1 MRLAVSVIRSTLGNR
16 ELRRVVLGY
25 ALFSSTEF
33 AVWIAMLVYAFQQ
46 GGTTAAGVVA
56 LVQLVPAALFA
67 PIGGLL
73 ADRRRPEGVLAGG
86 YVTQAA
92 AMGATAVVL
101 LGGGAPW
108 LAYAFAAVATTAIT
122 ITRPAQAVLAP
133 GLARTPEELT
143 GFNIVVGWIES
154 AAVLVAPALTG
165 ILLAFGSPGLVF
177 ALSAGGVLAAGFL
190 VLPLRTGKARPHAT
204 QPIWEGAAADVVAGA
219 RAVVANPPVR
229 LLVAFLVAQCV
240 ALGAFDVIAV
250 VLAFDVLDLGQSGA
264 GYLNAALGA
273 GGVLGAAATLTLIG
287 RRRLVPPLLLGAV
300 CFGAAFVLLGAYP
313 TTVGAF
319 VLLVV
324 GGGGT
329 MVVDVAGRTLLQ
341 RVAPA
346 DLLARVFALY
356 EALSQAAFA
365 VGAILVPALVAA
377 GGATAALVAAG
388 ALLPLLVLLRFRAL
402 RSIDEAAT
410 VPIVEISLLRSMSIF
425 APLPAP
431 ALEGLARSL
440 EPVRAEPGSVII
452 REGDTGDRFYAIA
465 DGEVEITR
473 GGERLASRGR
483 SEGIGEIALLHDV
496 PRTATATAATDV
508 LLYALDREPF
518 VLAVTGHAP
527 AAQAAD
533 EIVRERSAR

>member
-1 MRLAVSVIRSTLGNR
+1 MRHPASVIRTTLRNR
-16 ELRRVVLGY
+16 DLRWVVLAY

-56 LVQLVPAALFA
+56 LAQLVPAALFA

-86 YVTQAA
+86 YVAQAA

-101 LGGGAPW
+101 FGGGAPW
-108 LAYAFAAVATTAIT
+108 LAYAFAAAATTAIT

-133 GLARTPEELT
+133 GLARTLEELT
-143 GFNIVVGWIES
+143 GFNVVVGWIES

-177 ALSAGGVLAAGFL
+177 ALSAGGVLMAGVL

-204 QPIWEGAAADVVAGA
+204 QRIWEGAVADVVAGF
-219 RAVVANPPVR
+219 RAVAANPPVR

-287 RRRLVPPLLLGAV
+287 RRHLVPPLLLGAV

-324 GGGGT
+324 AGGGSII
-329 MVVDVAGRTLLQ
+329 VDVAGRTLLQ
-341 RVAPA
+341 RVAPP

-356 EALSQAAFA
+356 EGLSQAAFA
-365 VGAILVPALVAA
+365 VGAILVPAFVAV

-440 EPVRAEPGSVII
+440 EPLRPEPGSVII

-465 DGEVEITR
+465 DGEVEISR
-473 GGERLASRGR
+473 GGKRLVSRGR
-483 SEGIGEIALLHDV
+483 GEGIGEIALLRDV
-496 PRTATATAATDV
+496 PRTATATAATGV

-527 AAQAAD
+527 AAQAAE